1 MPSIQH
7 FPSFDS
13 SIFWFIPSFSIIHF
27 LFSFCWNSHSIQCFL
42 LIIHSNNS
50 VLLIY
55 SLVFRKS
62 LLFIN
67 FLTTVEFFAHHL
79 SLHIVVIV
87 LRIRAL
93 LFGFGSHLSGLSERC
108 FPSIR
113 LAHVLIR
120 MRNTPLD
127 HSTSQHSTLIY
138 CIMYILFLNW
148 SLFFMFYSTILYH
161 PSLLLSVVS
170 LSPPSSSVSIFP
182 VPDLVTR

>member
-1 MPSIQH
+1 MATLLMLIPRALCMFLEETDITCHSTISIWSSLQA
-7 FPSFDS
+7 FDYLYYYNLR
-13 SIFWFIPSFSIIHF
+13 FT

-113 LAHVLIR
+113 LAHGLIR
-120 MRNTPLD
+120 IRNVD
-127 HSTSQHSTLIY
+127 NSVFSY
-138 CIMYILFLNW
+138 LFNKWCFKNFL
-148 SLFFMFYSTILYH
+148 T
-161 PSLLLSVVS
+161 
-170 LSPPSSSVSIFP
+170 
-182 VPDLVTR
+182 